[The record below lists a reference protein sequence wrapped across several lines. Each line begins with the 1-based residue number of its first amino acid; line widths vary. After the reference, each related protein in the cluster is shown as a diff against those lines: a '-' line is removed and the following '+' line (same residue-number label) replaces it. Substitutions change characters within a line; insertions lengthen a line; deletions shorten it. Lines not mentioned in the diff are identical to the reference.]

1 MSRVGQTLITI
12 PESVDVTTDK
22 DHLRIKGPKGELDL
36 TLHNLVSLTNIDN
49 QLKID
54 RKNESKIAKSLHGT
68 TQRLITNM
76 IIGVTDGF
84 QKTLDL
90 VGTGYRV
97 AKQGDK
103 IVISVG
109 FSHPIEYSWSKDITV
124 NVEGNNK
131 ILIDGIDKQKVGQTA
146 AEIRSFRP
154 PEPYKGK
161 GIRYSDEVVR
171 RKAGKAAKTAA

>member
-1 MSRVGQTLITI
+1 MSRVGQALITI
-12 PESVDVTTDK
+12 PESVTVTTNK
-22 DHLRIKGPKGELDL
+22 DLVQVKGPKGELSL
-36 TLHNLVSLTNIDN
+36 NLHHLVSLTISDN
-49 QLKID
+49 QLKVE
-54 RKNESKIAKSLHGT
+54 RSNESKIAKSLHGT
-68 TQRLITNM
+68 TQRLVANM
-76 IIGVTDGF
+76 VVGVTDGF

-97 AKQGDK
+97 AKQGNK

-109 FSHPIEYSWSKDITV
+109 FSHPIEYSWPKDITI

-131 ILIDGIDKQKVGQTA
+131 IIIDGIDKQKVGQTA

-171 RKAGKAAKTAA
+171 RKAGKAAKAAV